1 MCLVD
6 LWTGETAMN
15 KLGACASF
23 ILQGQKIHTVEGAA
37 LPLGIIEHV
46 TPMEHSFVLGEG
58 DMLLFMS
65 DGVTDALEEENRA
78 LRARA
83 DAMTFGREEIGDAIL
98 SAKTIAQHLIAE
110 AQEESARILRE
121 ANEKAAQLISEA
133 ERQRE
138 AILSDCDGREH
149 RAFLKVQNCYEHLRE
164 QHVSSLRQLDD
175 EWQRFLCSLSEEAQR
190 GPADL
195 SEPAEESAP
204 AGEGESLPDDIAQK
218 VSAIADELKSLADER
233 E

>member
-1 MCLVD
+1 MALDRNYLESLGLEIAKKKYYNAARV
-6 LWTGETAMN
+6 ET
-15 KLGACASF
+15 
-23 ILQGQKIHTVEGAA
+23 V
-37 LPLGIIEHV
+37 IED
-46 TPMEHSFVLGEG
+46 FNRR
-58 DMLLFMS
+58 
-65 DGVTDALEEENRA
+65 TDALEEENRA

-133 ERQRE
+133 ERQRK

-149 RAFLKVQNCYEHLRE
+149 QAFLKVQNCYEHLRE

-218 VSAIADELKSLADER
+218 VSAIADELKSLADEQ